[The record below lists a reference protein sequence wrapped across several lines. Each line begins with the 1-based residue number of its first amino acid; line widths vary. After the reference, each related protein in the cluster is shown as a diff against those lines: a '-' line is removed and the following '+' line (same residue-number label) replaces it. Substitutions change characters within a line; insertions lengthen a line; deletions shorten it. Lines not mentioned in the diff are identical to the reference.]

1 MNNGKETIQL
11 RLDHRTAWITLDQ
24 PPLNILDI
32 SMMQTLDAAL
42 ERAIPKCD
50 FVIFQGAGPKA
61 FSAGAESG
69 DHTPG
74 PVEKMPSPLPTV
86 FSPFGSADPLTN
98 AALPTHR
105 HCAGLGLR
113 TLCPF

>member
-61 FSAGAESG
+61 FSAGAEVG
-69 DHTPG
+69 EHTPER
-74 PVEKMPSPLPTV
+74 VKKKLSAFYTV
-86 FSPFGSADPLTN
+86 FPPLAAADVLAI
-98 AALPTHR
+98 AAPPARSLCR
-105 HCAGLGLR
+105 R
-113 TLCPF
+113 TE